1 MAFVDGE
8 LLESR
13 AGQVGAHV
21 ALCAT
26 CREAVNELREVSA
39 SLSRWTVGEPPMMRV
54 PVATRSMRANLA
66 RWFSFPRLLRWPYT
80 VAASVVIAG
89 LSVVWLTLLDG
100 PRGSFKEG
108 LARPDPTVVTIPI
121 GEGYAPRRGPTVSAS
136 AAPVSQRRPGAV
148 DSASEQSS
156 AVQVPRPPQ
165 VVRRATLAIVA
176 QNIDAVRSSIDGIV
190 REFSGFVG
198 EIQISGSRG
207 EMRILRATLR
217 VPGVRLDEAVSRL
230 RSLGVVTDES
240 LHGED
245 VTDQMVDLDARLTNA
260 RNTEKR
266 LTEVL
271 RTRTGDLADVLAVER
286 ETARVREEIERLDAQ
301 RKNLEQRV
309 SYATITLT
317 VSEERQAQLG
327 AGILPI
333 RAQLRNAF
341 VEGVQVAYE
350 SVIAVAI
357 ALLRMSPF
365 LLLWTIVLWWPVRRA
380 YRAWR
385 HVAPTTQ
392 A

>member
-21 ALCAT
+21 ASCAS
-26 CREAVNELREVSA
+26 CREAVNEVREVSA
-39 SLSRWTVGEPPMMRV
+39 SLGRWTVEEPP
-54 PVATRSMRANLA
+54 PMRAPAAARSKRASLA
-66 RWFSFPRLLRWPYT
+66 QWFSVPRLLRWQFT
-80 VAASVVIAG
+80 VAASVLIAG
-89 LSVVWLTLLDG
+89 FSVVWLTQLGG
-100 PRGSFKEG
+100 PRRSFES
-108 LARPDPTVVTIPI
+108 PMVETVRV
-121 GEGYAPRRGPTVSAS
+121 GGGAPRRGPLAGAA
-136 AAPVSQRRPGAV
+136 AAPVAQGRPGAV
-148 DSASEQSS
+148 AGSESV
-156 AVQVPRPPQ
+156 VQTPRQPQ
-165 VVRRATLAIVA
+165 VVRRAALAIVA
-176 QNIDAVRSSIDGIV
+176 QDIDAVRSSIDGIV

-198 EIQISGSRG
+198 EIQMSGSRG

-217 VPGVRLDEAVSRL
+217 VPGARLDEAVSRL

-327 AGILPI
+327 ARILPI

>member
-1 MAFVDGE
+1 
-8 LLESR
+8 
-13 AGQVGAHV
+13 
-21 ALCAT
+21 
-26 CREAVNELREVSA
+26 
-39 SLSRWTVGEPPMMRV
+39 
-54 PVATRSMRANLA
+54 
-66 RWFSFPRLLRWPYT
+66 
-80 VAASVVIAG
+80 
-89 LSVVWLTLLDG
+89 
-100 PRGSFKEG
+100 
-108 LARPDPTVVTIPI
+108 
-121 GEGYAPRRGPTVSAS
+121 
-136 AAPVSQRRPGAV
+136 
-148 DSASEQSS
+148 
-156 AVQVPRPPQ
+156 
-165 VVRRATLAIVA
+165 VVRRAALAIVA
-176 QNIDAVRSSIDGIV
+176 QDIDAVRSSIDGIV

-198 EIQISGSRG
+198 EIQMSGSRG

-217 VPGVRLDEAVSRL
+217 VPGARLDEAVSRL

-327 AGILPI
+327 ARILPI